1 MLGLFIRL
9 VSKLFFF
16 TGYVG
21 LNSSFPEPLS
31 KEEEKQCLEAM
42 AGGDSDARAK
52 LIEHN
57 LRLVAHIA
65 KKYASPKRDTD
76 DLISIGTVG
85 LIKAVSTFNSEK
97 SKTLAAYAARC
108 IENEIL
114 MSLRSEKKQSGEVY
128 LMEPIGTDNDGN
140 KYMKFPQEY
149 DPASVIRTLLFGQ
162 YSSERGQEYIDSGFK
177 RLSADET
184 AAMEKAE
191 NFGIPKNEFYDLVLG
206 LKEYKKDAEKRE
218 ALLANDNFTAKEKYI
233 HNSLILEG
241 NGTKPQYILDR
252 AIFNPGLEK
261 DTREALNAG
270 ITKDRFYEEIIGLKN
285 YGSQEKKQEA
295 LFGESG
301 LDAYQKG
308 VIDRILIGG
317 EKTRDYTDA

>member
-9 VSKLFFF
+9 DSKLFFF

-97 SKTLAAYAARC
+97 SKTLAAYAARG

-140 KYMKFPQEY
+140 EISLCDILGTDSDHVHNEAERSMEAERLWHAIDGALPERERTEIRLRYGLLGGRCLPQREV
-149 DPASVIRTLLFGQ
+149 ASIL
-162 YSSERGQEYIDSGFK
+162 
-177 RLSADET
+177 
-184 AAMEKAE
+184 
-191 NFGIPKNEFYDLVLG
+191 GISRSYVS
-206 LKEYKKDAEKRE
+206 R
-218 ALLANDNFTAKEKYI
+218 
-233 HNSLILEG
+233 
-241 NGTKPQYILDR
+241 
-252 AIFNPGLEK
+252 LEK
-261 DTREALNAG
+261 KALSRLYAMLG
-270 ITKDRFYEEIIGLKN
+270 EE
-285 YGSQEKKQEA
+285 
-295 LFGESG
+295 
-301 LDAYQKG
+301 
-308 VIDRILIGG
+308 
-317 EKTRDYTDA
+317 